1 MHGLKTRATLMSLL
15 VQNILVLSLVAVCV
29 ALVVWQAT
37 RSLVGKRSK
46 LGSCCAKGCET
57 PKPEEPQA
65 KTQFM
70 PVEML
75 TLKKR

>member
-1 MHGLKTRATLMSLL
+1 MPLL

-29 ALVVWQAT
+29 GLVIWQAS

-46 LGSCCAKGCET
+46 LGSCCAKGCEP
-57 PKPEEPQA
+57 PKPDEKNA
-65 KTQFM
+65 KVQFM

>member
-1 MHGLKTRATLMSLL
+1 MPLIA
-15 VQNILVLSLVAVCV
+15 QNILVLTLVAICV
-29 ALVVWQAT
+29 VIVIWQAS
-37 RSLVGKRSK
+37 RSLVGKRSR
-46 LGSCCAKGCET
+46 LGSCCAKGCEA
-57 PKPEEPQA
+57 PKPEQGS

>member
-1 MHGLKTRATLMSLL
+1 MPLWPQHLL
-15 VQNILVLSLVAVCV
+15 VILIVVACV
-29 ALVVWQAT
+29 AFVVHQAT
-37 RSLVGKRSK
+37 RTLVGKRSK
-46 LGSCCAKGCET
+46 LGSCCAKGCEPPT
-57 PKPEEPQA
+57 PEQQAA

>member
-1 MHGLKTRATLMSLL
+1 MPLI

-29 ALVVWQAT
+29 AVVIWQAT
-37 RSLVGKRSK
+37 RTLVGKRSK
-46 LGSCCAKGCET
+46 LGSCCAKGCEP
-57 PKPEEPQA
+57 PKPEQQAA